1 MQKSSECSS
10 PEHQQSFAKTD
21 RQGSLSANI
30 LCVLC
35 VLSPQGSWRWY
46 KAVHSTNKDLYATI
60 GSHRLRRIEKQA
72 GMLAVIPVEF
82 GFLSSQIIL
91 PDEMIFDSVL
101 KLWWIVAFLQSYE
114 ENSMNEMYS
123 I

>member
-1 MQKSSECSS
+1 
-10 PEHQQSFAKTD
+10 
-21 RQGSLSANI
+21 
-30 LCVLC
+30 
-35 VLSPQGSWRWY
+35 
-46 KAVHSTNKDLYATI
+46 
-60 GSHRLRRIEKQA
+60 
-72 GMLAVIPVEF
+72 MLAVIPVEF